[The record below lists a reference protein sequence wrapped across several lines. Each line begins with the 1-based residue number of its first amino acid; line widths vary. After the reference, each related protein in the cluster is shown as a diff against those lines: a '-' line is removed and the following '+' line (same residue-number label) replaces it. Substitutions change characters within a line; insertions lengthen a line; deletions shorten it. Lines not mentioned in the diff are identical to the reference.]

1 MQVIWAAV
9 LFFFFLSFVWING
22 GETGRSWPQSAPSAA
37 TSRTWSRESLWWE
50 LRYACFSRSSYKPC
64 ACFWLTLPIVPASI
78 LFASHAFV
86 PLQGFR
92 YKMRSVYA
100 HFPINVV
107 IQESG
112 TLVEIRNFLG
122 EKYIRRVRMRGG
134 ESASHHGNVY
144 ENGTCEV
151 QKYSKFLRCG
161 VNDFVRRSWKLCITS
176 YWVCGWLDTNTCDT
190 LKVKIARWKGP
201 QWIYHFSLQ
210 NVKLSLKII
219 KDLFFWSFVSS
230 VQSPRGIILKS
241 WNSHTC
247 EAERAAGWAKT
258 ANGWFENQGSDR
270 KSVV

>member
-1 MQVIWAAV
+1 MWLYFPMSVCKASISPHTWDDCFNTYFMEVIWAAV
-9 LFFFFLSFVWING
+9 LFFFLSFVWING

-50 LRYACFSRSSYKPC
+50 LRSACFSRPSYKPC
-64 ACFWLTLPIVPASI
+64 ARFWLTLPIVQASI
-78 LFASHAFV
+78 LFALSVQLSASHAFV

-134 ESASHHGNVY
+134 ESASHHGNVW
-144 ENGTCEV
+144 EWHVWNPEIVKVSEV
-151 QKYSKFLRCG
+151 WRKWLCQE
-161 VNDFVRRSWKLCITS
+161 KLEIM
-176 YWVCGWLDTNTCDT
+176 YNFILGLWLDTNTCDRLT
-190 LKVKIARWKGP
+190 VNIARWKGR

-219 KDLFFWSFVSS
+219 KDLFLWYLFHQF
-230 VQSPRGIILKS
+230 
-241 WNSHTC
+241 
-247 EAERAAGWAKT
+247 KT
-258 ANGWFENQGSDR
+258 E
-270 KSVV
+270 